1 MNTRAL
7 RVVAGLA
14 LAVTLMLPPLR
25 HALESGMGLHMLVQ
39 YPALLLA
46 GALLGAG
53 VPGAARRR
61 LAAWNALG
69 ISGLVACTLV
79 LAVAMIPRVLD
90 LALVDVRVEAVKVAA
105 LLLAGAALL
114 PSWRAAG
121 LIVQGFFLGNVLP
134 MTAIVGTLYADSPLR
149 LCNAY
154 RLDDQQQLGQAL
166 VWIGIAVALAWLARA
181 GRRLMSAPTPPAAG
195 GDEAAPYGALASR
208 SFCST
213 SDLS

>member
-1 MNTRAL
+1 MKTTAL
-7 RVVAGLA
+7 RVASGLA
-14 LAVTLMLPPLR
+14 LAVLLMLPPLR
-25 HALESGMGLHMLVQ
+25 GALESSMSLHMLVQ

-53 VPGAARRR
+53 VPGTMRRW

-69 ISGLVACTLV
+69 ISGLAACTLV

-90 LALVDVRVEAVKVAA
+90 LALVDMRVEAVKVAA
-105 LLLAGAALL
+105 LLFAGAVLL

-134 MTAIVGTLYADSPLR
+134 MTASVGTLYADAPQR

-166 VWIGIAVALAWLARA
+166 VWIAIAIALAWLAHA
-181 GRRLMSAPTPPAAG
+181 GRRLMAEAPPSAGAG
-195 GDEAAPYGALASR
+195 VAAPPTARPSRAASAR
-208 SFCST
+208 RAT
-213 SDLS
+213 